1 MIPSRRNENN
11 EHMSTTMTL
20 TMVEDSAASACPNCG
35 IGLPGSSTMLEEA
48 QKRIDDLEAQVKL
61 LNAKCTSA
69 GKTTYKNQDDL
80 VCVRLM

>member
-1 MIPSRRNENN
+1 MILSRRNENN

-20 TMVEDSAASACPNCG
+20 TMAEGSAVSACPNCS
-35 IGLPGSSTMLEEA
+35 IGLPGSATMLEEA

-69 GKTTYKNQDDL
+69 GKTRDMNQSNS